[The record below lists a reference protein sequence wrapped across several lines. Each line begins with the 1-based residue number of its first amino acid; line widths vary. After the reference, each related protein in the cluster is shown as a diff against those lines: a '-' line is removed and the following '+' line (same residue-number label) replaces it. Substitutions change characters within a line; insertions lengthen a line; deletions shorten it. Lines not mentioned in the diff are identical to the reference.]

1 MAANAVIEPQRL
13 LDAANGLEP
22 LPVSVTRLATLV
34 ASDDYDARDVVEVIS
49 FDPALTASILRAAN
63 SASSAASKAVS
74 TVHDAVVRLGGGP
87 VLSIATGGAV
97 RSRLKQLEDP
107 KHSGMDAWRHAVTA
121 ALSSELVREVSPM
134 YIPASA
140 MTAALLHDV
149 GKLVLAKALTPHMV
163 HLIEQVAAAERLST
177 LQAEMAV
184 LETHHGELGAIAAE
198 AWELPEAITEAIRFH
213 HTPWEASAPLAT
225 VVYIADVVAH
235 ATVADDPYHRPDPTT
250 VRALEVM
257 EIVPDDY
264 GNLITVAR
272 ERYVQLADRFA
283 A

>member
-1 MAANAVIEPQRL
+1 MATNAVIEQQRL

-22 LPVSVTRLATLV
+22 LPVSVTRLASLI
-34 ASDDYDARDVVEVIS
+34 ASDNYDARDVVEVIS

-63 SASSAASKAVS
+63 SASSAASKVVS

-97 RSRLKQLEDP
+97 RSRLKQIEDP
-107 KHSGMDAWRHAVTA
+107 TRAGMDAWRHAVTA

-134 YIPASA
+134 YVPASA
-140 MTAALLHDV
+140 MTAALLHDI
-149 GKLVLAKALTPHMV
+149 GKLVLAKALTPHML
-163 HLIEQVAAAERLST
+163 HLIEQVAAAERLT
-177 LQAEMAV
+177 PLEAEMAV
-184 LETHHGELGAIAAE
+184 LETHHGELGAVAAE
-198 AWELPEAITEAIRFH
+198 AWELPEAITETIRFH
-213 HTPWEASAPLAT
+213 HTPWLASSPLAT

-235 ATVADDPYHRPDPTT
+235 AAAAEDPDELPDSTT

-257 EIVPDDY
+257 EIPPDSY
-264 GNLITVAR
+264 GELIGAAI
-272 ERYVQLADRFA
+272 ERYALLADRFA

>member
-1 MAANAVIEPQRL
+1 MATNAVIEQERL

-22 LPVSVTRLATLV
+22 LPVSVTRLATLI

-63 SASSAASKAVS
+63 SASSAATKAVS

-97 RSRLKQLEDP
+97 RSRLKQIEDP
-107 KHSGMDAWRHAVTA
+107 TRAGMDAWRHAVTA

-149 GKLVLAKALTPHMV
+149 GKLVLAKALTPHML
-163 HLIEQVAAAERLST
+163 HLIEQVATAERLT
-177 LQAEMAV
+177 PLQAEMAV

-198 AWELPEAITEAIRFH
+198 AWQLPEAIAEAIRFH
-213 HTPWEASAPLAT
+213 HTPWEASSSLAT

-235 ATVADDPYHRPDPTT
+235 ATVSDGPSQRADPTT

-264 GNLITVAR
+264 GNLIGAAIQ
-272 ERYVQLADRFA
+272 RYEELADRFA